1 MRAGGPRS
9 HPQTPER
16 KKSSQTVS
24 HAALTNPTK
33 PATLRPEMTLS
44 DILPKL
50 HYPTHLEKVVDGWV
64 HGVAAVLLT
73 FAVGA
78 ALGLA
83 IWQGG
88 LGMASAIAV
97 YGICVMTMIGCS
109 MAYNMT
115 ETPARKALLR
125 RFDHAA
131 IFLMIAGSYTPFTTI
146 RFDGAWAISMTTL
159 VWGLAIIGAAGKL
172 FLPGIGKRVWLIF
185 YVALGMLIFAAFGPL
200 VQTVPLA
207 GVILLS
213 VGGLLYVAGIPFYVS
228 EKLPFRRAIWHT
240 FVMAAA
246 AVHYAAVLTGVVFA

>member
-1 MRAGGPRS
+1 
-9 HPQTPER
+9 
-16 KKSSQTVS
+16 
-24 HAALTNPTK
+24 
-33 PATLRPEMTLS
+33 MTLS
-44 DILPKL
+44 DLLPNL
-50 HYPTHLEKVVDGWV
+50 HYPTRLEKVVDGWV

-88 LGMASAIAV
+88 LGMASAVAV
-97 YGICVMTMIGCS
+97 YGVCVMTMIGCS

-131 IFLMIAGSYTPFTTI
+131 IFLMIAGTYTPFTTL
-146 RFDGAWAISMTTL
+146 RFDGVWAISMTTI
-159 VWGLAIIGAAGKL
+159 VWALALIGAAGKL
-172 FLPGIGKRVWLIF
+172 FLPGIGKKVWIAF
-185 YVALGMLIFAAFGPL
+185 YVLLGWLVVAALGPMLEG
-200 VQTVPLA
+200 VPLA
-207 GVILLS
+207 GLILLA
-213 VGGLLYVAGIPFYVS
+213 VGGALYTIGIPFYVW
-228 EKLPFRRAIWHT
+228 EKLPFRRAIWHV